1 MAITERSPQ
10 VIDQPE
16 IGMRLERFI
25 GEEHHAEVIRHVAKQ
40 IYEKHGTNEVVLV
53 GVLMGADTVTVELAE
68 ELARLGNLKVL
79 KAYIAIR
86 SYNHNKSN
94 EAPEV
99 YARVVKF
106 PLEGKNVILV
116 DAIAETQWTAVTGK
130 RYLSLDKPATLETC
144 AIYIKDGKNKVEAN
158 FDYIGIKIPGEL
170 WYGGKGP
177 DGIDERYRHLPG
189 IFAFYS
195 LPPKE
200 T

>member
-1 MAITERSPQ
+1 MAVTERSPQ
-10 VIDQPE
+10 VIDQPK
-16 IGMRLERFI
+16 IGMRLEQFI
-25 GEEHHAEVIRHVAKQ
+25 SEEHHNEVIRHVAEQ
-40 IYEKHGTNEVVLV
+40 IYKKHGTDEIVLV

-68 ELARLGNLKVL
+68 ELARLGNYNVL

-94 EAPEV
+94 EAPEI
-99 YARVVKF
+99 YARVIKF
-106 PLEGKNVILV
+106 PLEGKIVILV

-130 RYLSLDKPATLETC
+130 DYLKKDKPASLETC

-158 FDYIGIKIPGEL
+158 FDYVGIRIPGEL

-177 DGIDERYRHLPG
+177 DGTDEKYRHLPG
-189 IFAFYS
+189 VFTFHT
-195 LPPKE
+195 LKP